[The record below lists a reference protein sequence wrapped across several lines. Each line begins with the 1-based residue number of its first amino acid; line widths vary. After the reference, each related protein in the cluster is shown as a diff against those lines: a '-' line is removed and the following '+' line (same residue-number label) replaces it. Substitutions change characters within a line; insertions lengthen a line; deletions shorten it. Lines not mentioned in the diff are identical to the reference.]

1 MQVDTIITLDNG
13 LEYALLERLELEGK
27 VFFFA
32 AGITAE
38 EESTG
43 EYIFVEEFSRDGKTM
58 IKLVNDEEYIAKLS
72 TIMTRE
78 YLEAAEAVANE

>member
-1 MQVDTIITLDNG
+1 MKVDTIITLDNEM
-13 LEYALLERLELEGK
+13 EYALLERLELEGR

-32 AGITAE
+32 AGVTKE

-43 EYIFVEEFSRDGKTM
+43 EYIFLEELNKDGKTM
-58 IKLVNDEEYIAKLS
+58 IKLVNEDELIAKLS

-78 YLEAAEAVANE
+78 YLEAAESVSKE